1 MPPLQMLLA
10 QSALA
15 EQCSLGAQP
24 GQNLPPQSRSDSAP
38 FLTPSQQVAAWHTS
52 PPSGAPAP
60 ASSAVVAS
68 TVLASTSPAS
78 DAVPPSPDPVAVGLQ
93 VLPGATTA
101 FVAHTLLWQSFSA
114 VQVLPAVQ
122 GAHPAPP
129 QSSAVSVPLSVP
141 SLQVAA

>member
-24 GQNLPPQSRSDSAP
+24 GQDLPPQSRSDSVP
-38 FLTPSQQVAAWHTS
+38 FLMPSQQVAAWHTS

-60 ASSAVVAS
+60 ASSAMA
-68 TVLASTSPAS
+68 ASTSPAS
-78 DAVPPSPDPVAVGLQ
+78 DAVPPSPDPVTGALQ
-93 VLPGATTA
+93 VLPGATTGFTA
-101 FVAHTLLWQSFSA
+101 QTLLWQSFSA
-114 VQVLPAVQ
+114 VQVLPAAH
-122 GAHPAPP
+122 GAHAAPP
-129 QSSAVSVPLSVP
+129 QSTAVSVPLSVP